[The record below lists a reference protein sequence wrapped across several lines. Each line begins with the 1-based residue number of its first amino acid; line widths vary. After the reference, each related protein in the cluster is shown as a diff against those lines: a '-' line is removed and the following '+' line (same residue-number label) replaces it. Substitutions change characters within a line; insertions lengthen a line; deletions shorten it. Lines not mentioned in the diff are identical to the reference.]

1 MPYLIRAKKIPTL
14 GTFLLANTPEEMAD
28 FVAPLWR
35 ADSTTRI
42 YLFELTTSPVP
53 KPLAIF
59 APSIVPEV
67 ENIATYY
74 VETNGGTPLFSFSF
88 EIDPDFVPTP

>member
-1 MPYLIRAKKIPTL
+1 MSYLIRAKKIPTV
-14 GTFLLANTPEEMAD
+14 GTFALVDTPEQMAD

-67 ENIATYY
+67 ENVATYY

-88 EIDPDFVPTP
+88 FIDPEAVPAP